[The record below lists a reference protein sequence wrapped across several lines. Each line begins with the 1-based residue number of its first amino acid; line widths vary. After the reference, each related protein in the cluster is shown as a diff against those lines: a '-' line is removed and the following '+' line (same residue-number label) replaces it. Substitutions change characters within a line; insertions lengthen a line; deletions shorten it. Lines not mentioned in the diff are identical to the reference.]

1 MVENS
6 GENVSGFDSDGVNLE
21 LDINIIHRRLVHSEN
36 DAMQKLLKGDIV
48 RGIDKVEVEALGS
61 DFYKLGKLTK

>member
-1 MVENS
+1 MENFDEIEQLKCKGGARYESVSSMEYS
-6 GENVSGFDSDGVNLE
+6 G
-21 LDINIIHRRLVHSEN
+21 N

-61 DFYKLGKLTK
+61 DFYKLRKLTK